1 MFSKISEIAKAWL
14 ISRNPSPIQTEL
26 AKKRYDICVGCKYY
40 NKSRP
45 ITGEEYCTEC
55 LCPIT
60 KKIFSE
66 KFDACPKHYW
76 LEVEKP
82 YYKTEKTVL

>member
-1 MFSKISEIAKAWL
+1 MFGKISEIAKAWI
-14 ISRNPSPIQTEL
+14 ISLNPSPIQTEL
-26 AKKRYDICVGCKYY
+26 A
-40 NKSRP
+40 
-45 ITGEEYCTEC
+45 
-55 LCPIT
+55 

-82 YYKTEKTVL
+82 YYKTEKTIL